1 MRFNKQNMSDFV
13 DVKELC
19 QYIPLR
25 LTAEERSLLQVLES
39 TLRVSEYTDIVDV
52 SSLRGTSK
60 ARKILDGIL
69 EICHIATGLATCSSF
84 EASSSNNKSSRS
96 SHKSNGGGKY
106 KAGGAANKLFSVV
119 SNATKTSAASLRKR
133 QDFFQRLFEIG
144 RRNKVLNPSKMRDT
158 YGKLMH
164 MLQDAQSPS
173 VAKSLGF
180 SLFTDLKM
188 VHRFVEDELNCPE
201 FLDDERLMGATAH
214 ISANDDSGQPKPR
227 DIVQKELETKRTLHK
242 QLLDDFAINDEQRED
257 LCRVLDSISD
267 AIAVME
273 QNVAPVARVHRLL
286 VKNFNPQSPTA
297 KKFSLELRGSSLNS
311 TTAKYN
317 TLSYGGSFSSFYN
330 SRYNSREGGPTL
342 SHSHSTQFTF
352 VQQSLQLWIRVQRH
366 MFQLWTCADHDLLST
381 KCGYQLL
388 NTGQGLHRVQHCPSV
403 AQLMQHLLKETQ
415 RRSNSS
421 WVGLSVIHLG
431 DRDVP
436 NALVFIDKYTQV
448 PRILHPICQTVDGLE
463 QLCSDANDGVTK
475 YMEDEFGSI
484 DDLRLSILA
493 DFFKHGFDGS
503 GDDGGSCIDG
513 RLTSSWNWTS
523 RVVKKSYYHIFML
536 SGFQGF
542 DGDFK

>member
-1 MRFNKQNMSDFV
+1 MGEYV
-13 DVKELC
+13 DLKELC

-25 LTAEERSLLQVLES
+25 LTTKERSLLQVLES
-39 TLRVSEYTDIVDV
+39 TLRVSEYTDIIDV
-52 SSLRGTSK
+52 SSLRGTAK
-60 ARKILDGIL
+60 ARKILEGIL
-69 EICHIATGLATCSSF
+69 EVCHIATGLAACSGMGKNG
-84 EASSSNNKSSRS
+84 SSSSSKSVKSS
-96 SHKSNGGGKY
+96 KTT
-106 KAGGAANKLFSVV
+106 KLFGVV
-119 SNATKTSAASLRKR
+119 GSSSTKSTTAALRVR
-133 QDFFQRLFEIG
+133 QEFFQEMFEVG

-164 MLQDAQSPS
+164 LLQDSQSPS

-180 SLFTDLKM
+180 SLFRDLQM
-188 VHRFVEDELNCPE
+188 VRRYVDEDLQVPE
-201 FLDDERLMGATAH
+201 FLEDDRLRAATLHVSSTEA
-214 ISANDDSGQPKPR
+214 GKPR
-227 DIVQKELETKRTLHK
+227 PREVVQSELDKKREMHQ
-242 QLLDDFAINDEQRED
+242 QLLDDYAVDEEQREG
-257 LCRVLDSISD
+257 LERVLDSISD

-273 QNVAPVARVHRLL
+273 SNVAPVLRAYQLL
-286 VKNFNPQSPTA
+286 LTNFSPDSP
-297 KKFSLELRGSSLNS
+297 KSRKHSLELRGSSLNA

-317 TLSYGGSFSSFYN
+317 TLSYGGSFSPFYN
-330 SRYNSREGGPTL
+330 MGGRDRGGPTL

-388 NTGQGLHRVQHCPSV
+388 NTGQGLHRVQHCPTV
-403 AQLMQHLLKETQ
+403 AKLMQNLLRETQ
-415 RRSNSS
+415 RRSNAN

-448 PRILHPICQTVDGLE
+448 PRILHPICKTVDDLDH
-463 QLCSDANDGVTK
+463 LCQSNQGIADYV
-475 YMEDEFGSI
+475 EDEFGSV
-484 DDLRLSILA
+484 DDCRLAILQ
-493 DFFKHGFDGS
+493 DYFKHGFDGS

-523 RVVKKSYYHIFML
+523 RVSKKTYYNVFML
-536 SGFQGF
+536 CGFQGF